1 MYITT
6 IKNNKTMKR
15 LVLLI
20 LGALLIMSVTS
31 CTDYREGDPIIVKK
45 EVSLIPGY
53 CKYTYEGWG
62 RRDYFEDPCEKYN
75 VGDKLTDTT
84 NEQD

>member
-1 MYITT
+1 
-6 IKNNKTMKR
+6 MKR

-20 LGALLIMSVTS
+20 LAALLIISVTS
-31 CTDYREGDPIIVKK
+31 CTNYREGDPIIVKK
-45 EVSLIPGY
+45 EVSLVPGY

-62 RRDYFEDPCEKYN
+62 RKDYFEDPCDKYN

>member
-1 MYITT
+1 MCITT

-31 CTDYREGDPIIVKK
+31 CTQYREGDPIIVKK
-45 EVSLIPGY
+45 EVSLVPGY

-84 NEQD
+84 NE

>member
-31 CTDYREGDPIIVKK
+31 CTQYREGDPIIVKK
-45 EVSLIPGY
+45 EVSLVPGY

>member
-1 MYITT
+1 
-6 IKNNKTMKR
+6 MKR

-31 CTDYREGDPIIVKK
+31 CTQYREGDPIIVKK
-45 EVSLIPGY
+45 EVSLVPGY